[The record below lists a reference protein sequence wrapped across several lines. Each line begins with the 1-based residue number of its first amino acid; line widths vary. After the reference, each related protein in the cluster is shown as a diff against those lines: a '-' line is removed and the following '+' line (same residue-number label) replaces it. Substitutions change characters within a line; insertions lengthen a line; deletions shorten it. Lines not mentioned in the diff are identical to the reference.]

1 MKIGVIGAGRL
12 GICFALLCEAS
23 GYDVLVSDIRENYVN
38 DLNAR
43 KIKTHEPEVENLLKS
58 AKNFRATT
66 NNKEVIDECDLIY
79 TLVATPSL
87 EDGSYDVSAVWQV
100 VGDFRD
106 VTSKK
111 YFVVGCT
118 TNPGDCDNFRKQLPS
133 NVKVFYNPEF
143 IAQGS
148 IINDLRTADM
158 VLLGAD
164 PFADNDKVIS
174 DIRTLYEK
182 IQTTRAI
189 VCSMSTTAAEIT
201 KIAINC
207 FLTTK
212 ISYANMLGDV
222 LHHAGCGDE
231 VNTVLT
237 AVGTDSR
244 IGRKYLG
251 YGFGYGGPCLP
262 RDNRSFAAFAKKV
275 GLEYNLGTVTD
286 EINNQHAKFV
296 CDYFEKMN
304 SNRKPFYFDSITY
317 KKGTDIL
324 TESQQYRLCLDLLD
338 RGYTVY
344 VHNDK
349 KVTDQIYD
357 YMTTSYGDRVKFVDK
372 EENITEPYFVVNL

>member
-12 GICFALLCEAS
+12 GICFALLCEAA
-23 GYDVLVSDIRENYVN
+23 GYDVLVSDIREDYVN

-100 VGDFRD
+100 VGDFQD

-174 DIRTLYEK
+174 DIRKLYEK

>member
-12 GICFALLCEAS
+12 GICFALLCEAA
-23 GYDVLVSDIRENYVN
+23 GYDVLVSDIREDYVN
-38 DLNAR
+38 DLNER
-43 KIKTHEPEVENLLKS
+43 KIKTHEPEVENLLKV
-58 AKNFRATT
+58 ATNFRATT

-100 VGDFRD
+100 VHDFQD
-106 VTSKK
+106 VTKKK

-158 VLLGAD
+158 VLLGVD
-164 PFADNDKVIS
+164 PFADNDKVVS
-174 DIRTLYEK
+174 DIKKLYEK

-189 VCSMSTTAAEIT
+189 VCSMSTTSAEIT

-304 SNRKPFYFDSITY
+304 SNKKPFYFDSITY

-344 VHNDK
+344 IRNDK

-357 YMTTSYGDRVKFVDK
+357 YVTTSYGDRVKFVDNQ
-372 EENITEPYFVVNL
+372 ENITEQYFVVNL